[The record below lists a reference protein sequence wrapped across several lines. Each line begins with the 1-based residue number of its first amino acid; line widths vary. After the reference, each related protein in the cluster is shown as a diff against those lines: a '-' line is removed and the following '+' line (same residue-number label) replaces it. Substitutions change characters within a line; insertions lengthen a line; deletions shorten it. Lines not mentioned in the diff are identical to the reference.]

1 MAWSSFGATLH
12 GMPIPIRVLAA
23 VIAHDDRW
31 LLGLRPHGKRHAG
44 RWEFPGGKVE
54 AGESDHEA
62 LARELREEL
71 GLTLVSLGAE
81 RCVQRDGDSPF
92 TIVFV
97 DAHVTGTPT
106 PHEHVALAWVAAHEF
121 VEYALAPSDLT
132 CAAVLAD
139 GTPVAPPEP
148 VIGSAMQVD
157 AYLESSTRDAMAFNE
172 GLLDLATYTS
182 YVDYACQ
189 FDPVRAPLRRLV
201 MAQADLPQHTAHR
214 DGLLALAERIA
225 ALPPTPCPAPPPPP
239 RRPDTV
245 ILSRLQPGDR
255 VRVCTRFETFDGEHI
270 EAGRVLT
277 FVRRHFFPYD
287 DGHTFTFEE
296 DGFRLSRIRP
306 GNGAVLDNEGG
317 VYFTWED
324 APAV

>member
-1 MAWSSFGATLH
+1 
-12 GMPIPIRVLAA
+12 MPPPIRVLAA
-23 VIAHDDRW
+23 VIARDDRW

-121 VEYALAPSDLT
+121 AEFALAPSDLT

-157 AYLESSTRDAMAFNE
+157 VYLEGSTRDAMAFNQ
-172 GLLDLATYTS
+172 GLLDLETYAS

-189 FDPVRAPLRRLV
+189 FEPVRAPLRRLV
-201 MAQADLPQHTAHR
+201 MAQADLPQHAAHR
-214 DGLLALAERIA
+214 DGLQALAERIA
-225 ALPPTPCPAPPPPP
+225 ALPPTPPATRPAPPPPVE
-239 RRPDTV
+239 RVLLASLHRGAR
-245 ILSRLQPGDR
+245 IR
-255 VRVCTRFETFDGEHI
+255 VRKTFLSFDGDTI
-270 EAGRVLT
+270 ASGRELT
-277 FVRRHFFPYD
+277 FVRYTYFPYD
-287 DGHTFTFEE
+287 DGYTFTFEE
-296 DGFRLSRIRP
+296 AGFRLSGNRP
-306 GNGAVLDNEGG
+306 GNDAVLENADGT
-317 VYFTWED
+317 YFVWAD
-324 APAV
+324 DRASRA